1 VVQSGSLVCAK
12 QDETV
17 SIISQDGDLQDCECL
32 KTLDSA
38 GDSHLQA
45 TCRDYFATNPPNG
58 DDTVGDGDDGGID
71 GDDEVD
77 VNDVCTLELDGTSQ
91 TFQNGESFGTAL
103 RTRCIDALEYPCF
116 CDTSLPTRIR
126 CPYCGYPTVTG
137 ELVCA
142 ELNETIQFTGA
153 ANKAT
158 ECTCL
163 DDSSSSSICRD
174 LTEPTP
180 QPTVTIPVTA
190 MPTNAPTISPTTPE
204 PSTPSPTEPT
214 TATPRPSISRAP
226 SMAPFPT
233 TPWPTA
239 GIDKP
244 SIFKPNRNP
253 VAEPTSPKPS
263 PDGCFFNLKSD
274 NALGFVENGRAFG
287 EDVVGPCPHED
298 FPVICNTR
306 LTGKLEYPYCVFSSY
321 LQQEN
326 MTTKPDSSNSGQRPM
341 STVTMC
347 AASGS
352 RVLLSREDGSRELCG
367 CLYNNPAIGPVSQCK
382 MFDFNYTEV
391 MPTPSPSLA
400 PITASEKP
408 SDDSPTSSSSSLQ
421 CGLSVM
427 LAFISLSIFLIDYK
441 EL

>member
-1 VVQSGSLVCAK
+1 VCAR

-17 SIISQDGDLQDCECL
+17 SVINQDGDLQDCECL

-45 TCRDYFATNPPNG
+45 TCRNSVATNPPIG
-58 DDTVGDGDDGGID
+58 DDTVGDDDDGGID
-71 GDDEVD
+71 ENDGGDEVD
-77 VNDVCTLELDGTSQ
+77 VNDICTLELDGATQ
-91 TFQNGESFGTAL
+91 TFQNGESFGTEL
-103 RTRCIDALEYPCF
+103 QTRCIDALEYPCF

-142 ELNETIQFTGA
+142 RLNETIQFTGA
-153 ANKAT
+153 ANEPT

-174 LTEPTP
+174 LSEPTP

-190 MPTNAPTISPTTPE
+190 MPTKAPTTSPTIPE
-204 PSTPSPTEPT
+204 PSTPSPTKPT

-226 SMAPFPT
+226 SMAPVPT
-233 TPWPTA
+233 TPWPTS

-244 SIFKPNRNP
+244 SISKPNRNP

-263 PDGCFFNLKSD
+263 PDGCFFNQESD
-274 NALGFVENGRAFG
+274 NSIGFVENGRAFG

-306 LTGKLEYPYCVFSSY
+306 LTGKREYPYCVFSSY
-321 LQQEN
+321 RQQEN
-326 MTTKPDSSNSGQRPM
+326 KIPIPDPSNSGQRAI

-391 MPTPSPSLA
+391 MPTPLPSLA
-400 PITASEKP
+400 PTTAVDNPTNVDDENP
-408 SDDSPTSSSSSLQ
+408 SNDRPTSSSSSLQ
-421 CGLSVM
+421 CGLSVI
-427 LAFISLSIFLIDYK
+427 LAWYFLVIISD
-441 EL
+441 